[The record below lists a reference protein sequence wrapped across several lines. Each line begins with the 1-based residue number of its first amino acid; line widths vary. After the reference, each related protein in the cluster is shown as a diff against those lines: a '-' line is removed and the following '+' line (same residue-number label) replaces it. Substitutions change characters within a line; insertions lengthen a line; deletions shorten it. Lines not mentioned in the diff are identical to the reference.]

1 MSTERETA
9 FAVIHIIRHLD
20 MYLRPRCMPQALRR
34 NEMMTLGCLCHAYEQ
49 GKPEMTPSE
58 IGKTLGVSRPAMTAI
73 LNSLE
78 EKGLILRTMDHLD
91 KRRVLVSLSNKGKA
105 GLEKV
110 QQNTLERVLPIVRAL
125 GETDA
130 AQLLSLLQRAM
141 DVAHEISKQEGELPL
156 CEESQNI

>member
-1 MSTERETA
+1 
-9 FAVIHIIRHLD
+9 
-20 MYLRPRCMPQALRR
+20 
-34 NEMMTLGCLCHAYEQ
+34 
-49 GKPEMTPSE
+49 MTPSE

-130 AQLLSLLQRAM
+130 AQRHHLVSAQRLRHTARPQIHIQM
-141 DVAHEISKQEGELPL
+141 PDGVYHGKCVFPF
-156 CEESQNI
+156 C

>member
-1 MSTERETA
+1 MSTERENA
-9 FAVIHIIRHLD
+9 FAVIHTIRHLD
-20 MYLRPRCMPQALRR
+20 MYLRPRCVPQALRR

-141 DVAHEISKQEGELPL
+141 HVAHEISKQEGELPL